1 MFLSW
6 VLPPRSEKVNNKE
19 KCLPRHAVT
28 HTQWWSQ
35 INLKPGSQIQRLY
48 SLKSQNLCTKILQ
61 SKRRTHTAWAV
72 MIEINAVKHHSNTL
86 VLVQYMPHLWF
97 CILMVVFYLRLYY
110 IISGFVSVV
119 SLVVNRRFLTTKQLP
134 TTLDNLTRPSWWWFN
149 LNLKFFSS
157 TVMALTSIFLL
168 EGF

>member
-19 KCLPRHAVT
+19 KCLPPCAVT

-35 INLKPGSQIQRLY
+35 INLKPGSQIKRLY
-48 SLKSQNLCTKILQ
+48 SLKLQNLCTKILQ
-61 SKRRTHTAWAV
+61 SKRGTHTGWAAMV
-72 MIEINAVKHHSNTL
+72 EINAVKHHSNTL
-86 VLVQYMPHLWF
+86 TLVQDLPHLWF
-97 CILMVVFYLRLYY
+97 CILRVFFYLRLYY

-134 TTLDNLTRPSWWWFN
+134 SNLR
-149 LNLKFFSS
+149 
-157 TVMALTSIFLL
+157 
-168 EGF
+168 